1 MPIRSFGVVSAPQ
14 AYLYSLCPPT
24 QPPENPHEAATSWP
38 LLFGGE
44 RYSPLLRSR
53 EIICAVSTPA
63 RSRPLCGL
71 LRVAFAGCLCA
82 ELLLLALPL
91 PPRPNMAG
99 YFQQPAILWPWREG
113 GASKR
118 GAPRP
123 CPRRP
128 APPTSLGR
136 AFVAG
141 SLHPQ
146 TRHTIRQREA
156 VLRSEPCVP
165 SAPSRPCPPFRA
177 ERSATALHNGSPLR
191 TRTALR
197 SGHAR
202 LYATGGWRLICTE
215 RAAADNTVEPSKLPS
230 SAPSRPCPPFR
241 AERSASAL
249 HNGSPLR
256 TRTALRFGR
265 LGGSPKAPAPLP
277 LPPGRAS
284 RSPYFYRLLLRVA

>member
-1 MPIRSFGVVSAPQ
+1 
-14 AYLYSLCPPT
+14 
-24 QPPENPHEAATSWP
+24 
-38 LLFGGE
+38 
-44 RYSPLLRSR
+44 
-53 EIICAVSTPA
+53 
-63 RSRPLCGL
+63 
-71 LRVAFAGCLCA
+71 
-82 ELLLLALPL
+82 
-91 PPRPNMAG
+91 MAG

-113 GASKR
+113 GANKR
-118 GAPRP
+118 GAPTP

-128 APPTSLGR
+128 APPTSLWR
-136 AFVAG
+136 AIVAG
-141 SLHPQ
+141 YLHPQ

-202 LYATGGWRLICTE
+202 LYATGGWRLIRTE
-215 RAAADNTVEPSKLPS
+215 RAAADNTVVPSKLPS

-241 AERSASAL
+241 AERSAAAL

-277 LPPGRAS
+277 LPRGRAS
-284 RSPYFYRLLLRVA
+284 RSPLLLRVAFAGCFIRSSFAGCFCGLLISRPSWFLPLSLASALRAAVRSFGRLWFSGWGFGKITSPC

>member
-1 MPIRSFGVVSAPQ
+1 MGGVCFAGLFIAPSAHPPSRPIGRQTREATRAVGWCPSARYSVVSASQ
-14 AYLYSLCPPT
+14 AFLYSLRPPT
-24 QPPENPHEAATSWP
+24 QPPENPHEAATAWP

-53 EIICAVSTPA
+53 EIICAVSAPT
-63 RSRPLCGL
+63 RSRPLRGL

-118 GAPRP
+118 GAPTP

-128 APPTSLGR
+128 APPTFLWR

-146 TRHTIRQREA
+146 TRHTIRQRKA
-156 VLRSEPCVP
+156 VLRSEPSVP
-165 SAPSRPCPPFRA
+165 SIPSRAQRFRA
-177 ERSATALHNGSPLR
+177 AQRLSTSDTDDSPLR
-191 TRTALR
+191 TA
-197 SGHAR
+197 
-202 LYATGGWRLICTE
+202 GG
-215 RAAADNTVEPSKLPS
+215 
-230 SAPSRPCPPFR
+230 
-241 AERSASAL
+241 
-249 HNGSPLR
+249 
-256 TRTALRFGR
+256 
-265 LGGSPKAPAPLP
+265 
-277 LPPGRAS
+277 
-284 RSPYFYRLLLRVA
+284 